1 MVFWMVRTRAIVTF
15 LGYFRFFWKVNYLTN
30 KCLLFY
36 SCNTPLN
43 GVGDFPNFV
52 AKLESINRYLDP
64 II

>member
-1 MVFWMVRTRAIVTF
+1 MFA
-15 LGYFRFFWKVNYLTN
+15 
-30 KCLLFY
+30 FY